1 MNSFNVSDLQEKNYF
16 SEEVNLDKNFLLLTN
31 ILPVTKELLAL
42 LKEWKFTTIYTE
54 GVITSAPAAIN
65 FKTETPSS
73 NTAASNTL
81 SPADFPIDA
90 DGKPSYISSNL
101 KNALDKLNKTD
112 TDDETEKLKS
122 VENAYNEFLTYTNTI
137 YTRFATHKELNI
149 NTISETIRELCFFVK
164 ENKQYVLRINTA
176 VETNDKSFLI
186 HHSLRSTILAI
197 VIGLHLKF
205 DNSKL
210 LELGIACILHEIGM
224 IRLPPQLYITN
235 RILKPNEKKILFTH
249 PALSYNILK
258 NYSFPLNICLGVLE
272 HHEKENGKGY
282 PRKITAKQI
291 SNYAKIISVA
301 CSYEAITA
309 KRTYKDSKTN
319 HDAIVELLKN
329 ENKQYDD
336 SVIKSLLFSL
346 SLYPVGS
353 FVFLSNGKLGQVTDV
368 NPEDPKNP
376 IIQIISFQN
385 REPEKIF
392 TSENGLRVMRALS
405 KEEARDILEVQKKQQ
420 EN

>member
-31 ILPVTKELLAL
+31 ILPVTNELLSL
-42 LKEWKFTTIYTE
+42 LKEWKFKTIFSE
-54 GVITSAPAAIN
+54 GIITSAPAAI
-65 FKTETPSS
+65 KLTTETNS
-73 NTAASNTL
+73 SNTL

-90 DGKPSYISSNL
+90 DGNPSYISSNL
-101 KNALDKLNKTD
+101 KNALDEVSNTSD
-112 TDDETEKLKS
+112 AEDENAKLKS

-176 VETNDKSFLI
+176 VEANDKSFLI

-197 VIGLHLKF
+197 VIGVQFNF

-224 IRLPPQLYITN
+224 IRLPPQLYITDK
-235 RILKPNEKKILFTH
+235 ILKPNEKKILFTH

-258 NYSFPLNICLGVLE
+258 NYAFPLNICLGVLE

-282 PRKITAKQI
+282 PRRITSKQI
-291 SNYAKIISVA
+291 SSYAKIISVA

-329 ENKQYDD
+329 ESKQYDD
-336 SVIKSLLFSL
+336 SVIKALLFSL
-346 SLYPVGS
+346 SLYPIGS
-353 FVFLSNGKLGQVTDV
+353 FVFLSNGKLAQVTDV
-368 NPEDPKNP
+368 NPENPKNP
-376 IIQIISFQN
+376 VVQIINFQN

-392 TSENGLRVMRALS
+392 TSEDDIKVMRALS

-420 EN
+420 ES